1 MEEKRV
7 TEVRIEGTVDG
18 HQLEKKPVFN
28 REELNE
34 LIKRATPN
42 LSKIKDVD
50 EWIEELR
57 GE

>member
-28 REELNE
+28 REELTE

-50 EWIEELR
+50 AWIEELR
-57 GE
+57 G

>member
-1 MEEKRV
+1 MH
-7 TEVRIEGTVDG
+7 IEGMDDV

-28 REELNE
+28 REELTE

-50 EWIEELR
+50 AWIEELR
-57 GE
+57 G

>member
-7 TEVRIEGTVDG
+7 IEVRIEGMVDG
-18 HQLEKKPVFN
+18 HQLKPKPVFN

-50 EWIEELR
+50 AWIEELR
-57 GE
+57 G